1 MPPLTA
7 TLVVEPRASPDAEGG
22 ATPQPRSQPFRGR
35 APADAGF
42 FTVAPSAGAASAQA
56 YLQGA
61 TQQAD
66 PRESDFRTAGPAD
79 TVDEVRLELAR
90 RQSVADPFLPGWL
103 AMVAAALLVA
113 WGWPVTRRGTPA
125 AGGTP

>member
-1 MPPLTA
+1 MPPLVA
-7 TLVVEPRASPDAEGG
+7 TLVVEPLAGPASASTVP
-22 ATPQPRSQPFRGR
+22 PPRSQPFRGR
-35 APADAGF
+35 APAEAGF
-42 FTVAPSAGAASAQA
+42 FTVAPSASDAPAQP
-56 YLQGA
+56 LVQGA

-103 AMVAAALLVA
+103 ALVAAALLVA
-113 WGWPVTRRGTPA
+113 WGWKQTQRGATA
-125 AGGTP
+125 AGGSP